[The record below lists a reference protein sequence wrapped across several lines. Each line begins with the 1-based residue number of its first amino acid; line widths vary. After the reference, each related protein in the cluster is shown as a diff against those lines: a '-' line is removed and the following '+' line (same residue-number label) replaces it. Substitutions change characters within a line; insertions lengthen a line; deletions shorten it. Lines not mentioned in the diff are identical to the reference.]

1 MYINILKNIILHM
14 LIYKYKHIYYI
25 YKHIYI
31 CTHISD
37 GRLKVTNAVPAVGVR
52 RTVAESWNK
61 EIKGK
66 ACNMGAAI

>member
-1 MYINILKNIILHM
+1 MYINILKNIILN
-14 LIYKYKHIYYI
+14 
-25 YKHIYI
+25 IYI
-31 CTHISD
+31 CTHVSD